1 MQTGRDQGRRLD
13 RNRDGGEDPSDESR
27 PAANHGSEAPPT
39 DPGSP
44 LMQEAFA
51 PMTVDARQAFGNM
64 LEYHRKI
71 VFKVA
76 NTYAWNPDD
85 RADLAQEIAAQL
97 WRAFPGYDPQRSFST
112 WMYRIALNVA
122 ISQVRTSTQRDRHLV
137 PFDENLHDTAEAYS
151 TDPEAEQ
158 RLRALN
164 RIIAGLD
171 KLNRALMILYLEDH
185 SNREIG
191 DILGLSET
199 NVSTKLSRLKQ
210 RIRNDLS

>member
-1 MQTGRDQGRRLD
+1 
-13 RNRDGGEDPSDESR
+13 
-27 PAANHGSEAPPT
+27 
-39 DPGSP
+39 
-44 LMQEAFA
+44 MQEAFA
-51 PMTVDARQAFGNM
+51 PMTVDARQSFGTM
-64 LEYHRKI
+64 LEHHRKI

-137 PFDENLHDTAEAYS
+137 PFDESLHDTAEVHS